1 MRYLHLISP
10 PFSPSYLHQVTINLT
25 RDITKGFMAAA
36 TQTVA
41 DLLEQSYNQLTRLT
55 LRATVADGA
64 TPLGG
69 MCLKVVGANEYL
81 DGGAVLDY
89 TYIRRCLKKQQEV
102 RLSLVTLPARAA
114 PRTAAAAGTATAAA
128 ATAAT
133 ATAAATA
140 GASSS
145 SMPPPPPPPPPWLS
159 SSPDGR
165 TLSLWDLS
173 PHSKLRVR
181 LLSLESLHGSV
192 ARRLRATK
200 GGSCQW
206 TVHVRLGIYNGGTLL
221 APLVTSGPLPC
232 DETSN
237 PQWNAWLCTTLAMVH
252 MPRAARAC
260 LTLYGRPSLGAGK
273 KELDEVPLGWASLQL
288 FGHQELLASGV
299 HSLRLWPDEVAN
311 PIGSHMA
318 NLSVDPTG
326 HGLEPPVLF
335 VQLDAYVRP
344 VRLPR
349 PDDGEGGEGGGG
361 GEVRD
366 AIAITSPSSGRTKV
380 LGPSPDP
387 EEIVQIKRVIEQ
399 DPLAVLS
406 AADKQLLWRF
416 RHFMVSS
423 PAALPKLL
431 QCHSWKDRFQ
441 ARHYLLWLYGVLTTY
456 HAATCHVPL
465 LTTQV
470 REMHAVLR
478 AWAPL
483 KPVAALE
490 LLDAKFADEAIR
502 SHAVACL
509 EAISDGELADLVLQ
523 LTQVMMRI
531 YTMHAPCTCMHA
543 PCTCLLWLYS
553 PWPYL
558 L

>member
-1 MRYLHLISP
+1 MRLALH
-10 PFSPSYLHQVTINLT
+10 
-25 RDITKGFMAAA
+25 
-36 TQTVA
+36 
-41 DLLEQSYNQLTRLT
+41 
-55 LRATVADGA
+55 
-64 TPLGG
+64 
-69 MCLKVVGANEYL
+69 
-81 DGGAVLDY
+81 
-89 TYIRRCLKKQQEV
+89 
-102 RLSLVTLPARAA
+102 
-114 PRTAAAAGTATAAA
+114 
-128 ATAAT
+128 
-133 ATAAATA
+133 
-140 GASSS
+140 
-145 SMPPPPPPPPPWLS
+145 
-159 SSPDGR
+159 
-165 TLSLWDLS
+165 
-173 PHSKLRVR
+173 
-181 LLSLESLHGSV
+181 
-192 ARRLRATK
+192 
-200 GGSCQW
+200 
-206 TVHVRLGIYNGGTLL
+206 
-221 APLVTSGPLPC
+221 
-232 DETSN
+232 
-237 PQWNAWLCTTLAMVH
+237 
-252 MPRAARAC
+252 
-260 LTLYGRPSLGAGK
+260 GRPSLGVGK
-273 KELDEVPLGWASLQL
+273 REIDEVPLGWASLPL
-288 FGHQELLASGV
+288 FSHTDLLASGV

-326 HGLEPPVLF
+326 HGLELPVLF